1 MDTQSE
7 NIAPAEATLAE
18 DLEITQEVI
27 QGLLEMLGA
36 AWAEAEELRAEIMH
50 LRCSQPAGSTAAIS
64 VPKPELPVPASQGVL
79 IIDDS
84 KLLQLRLTNAVES
97 LGYRVVGTAA
107 DGRAGAEMSV
117 TLNPCLIILDHEMPV
132 MNGLDCLRAIRKQGL
147 GAKAIVCSAMIT
159 EQLAGEYSNL
169 GVIDILIKPVQIN
182 LLARAMKQAMGNAP
196 EQPR

>member
-7 NIAPAEATLAE
+7 NVTPAEAMLAE

-36 AWAEAEELRAEIMH
+36 AWVEAEELRAEIKH
-50 LRCSQPAGSTAAIS
+50 QKQRQPAGSADAIA
-64 VPKPELPVPASQGVL
+64 VAKPEVRAPAGQGVL

-97 LGYRVVGTAA
+97 LGYRVIGTAA
-107 DGRAGAEMSV
+107 DGRAGAEMAVS
-117 TLNPCLIILDHEMPV
+117 LNPRLIILDHEMPV
-132 MNGLDCLRAIRKQGL
+132 MNGLNCLRTIRKQGF

-159 EQLAGEYSNL
+159 EQLAGEYSKL
-169 GVIDILIKPVQIN
+169 GVVDILTKPVQIN
-182 LLARAMKQAMGNAP
+182 ILARAMKQAMGDCPA
-196 EQPR
+196 QTQ